1 MLSAAGQAVTGGGAV
16 TAIVIRRNA
25 RVTWFTGLA
34 SVRAK
39 ACEMARRAAAR
50 AAAVVMIGAVG
61 AALLQLAAQIL
72 SLPAPI
78 AATGLTLIAAAL
90 LNSLRRHL
98 RAQARHRFGPANPH
112 SVQR

>member
-1 MLSAAGQAVTGGGAV
+1 V
-16 TAIVIRRNA
+16 TAIVIRGNA

-61 AALLQLAAQIL
+61 AQRR
-72 SLPAPI
+72 LPGRNP
-78 AATGLTLIAAAL
+78 
-90 LNSLRRHL
+90 
-98 RAQARHRFGPANPH
+98 GPAGHQGVALKLPN
-112 SVQR
+112 SGAGGRERVCRSAWY